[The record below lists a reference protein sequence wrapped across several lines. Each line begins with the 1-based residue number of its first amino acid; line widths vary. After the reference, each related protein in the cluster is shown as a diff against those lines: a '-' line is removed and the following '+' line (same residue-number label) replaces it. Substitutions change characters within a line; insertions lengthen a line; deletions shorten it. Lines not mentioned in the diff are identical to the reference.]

1 MGLFHCPIGA
11 AYYDDDACI
20 DCGLCNAT
28 TSEEKVESSRK
39 IREYIRSHAA
49 RETLVSKIAVC
60 GKGGAG
66 KSTVTTLLAQAF
78 VEAGYMVTV
87 LDSDDSNPC
96 LCRMLGMESEPGPLG
111 DLMSEQAQP
120 GDDREVEQ
128 SGSDGLYTDDI
139 PAEYMVKKGGINF
152 MLTGKIYDPFQG
164 CSCSLAE
171 SARRIVEKL
180 KLREKEVLILDTEA
194 GVESFGRG
202 VERGVDTVLAV
213 VEPSYGSIELA
224 VRIKEMAQGMGI
236 SRVGAVLN
244 KMGPGDMVASIKQRL
259 AEKDM
264 KVLGAVN
271 HSLLLAEASLEGR
284 PLLLQSDAGIYE
296 TLTGIAGS
304 LVSSQLPGGTG

>member
-28 TSEEKVESSRK
+28 NSEEKVVASRK

-49 RETLVSKIAVC
+49 RNIQVRKIAVC

-78 VEAGYMVTV
+78 METGARVIV
-87 LDSDDSNPC
+87 LDSDDSNHC
-96 LCRMLGMESEPGPLG
+96 LGRLLGVEKSPRPMGELF
-111 DLMSEQAQP
+111 SEQAAEEKDSARVP
-120 GDDREVEQ
+120 EGDK
-128 SGSDGLYTDDI
+128 SLYLEDI
-139 PAEYMVKKGGINF
+139 PREYVANINGISF
-152 MLTGKIYDPFQG
+152 IMTGKIYDPFQG

-180 KLREKEVLILDTEA
+180 QIREKEVLILDTEA

-202 VERGVDTVLAV
+202 VERDVDAVLAI

-224 VRIKEMAQGMGI
+224 GRIAGMAQGMGI
-236 SRVGAVLN
+236 NRIGAVLN
-244 KMGPGDMVASIKQRL
+244 KMASTGMIASTANELQKRNVQVAGIVNYSSEI
-259 AEKDM
+259 AESSFAGKPLLNTGSEQG
-264 KVLGAVN
+264 KNALGATVKY
-271 HSLLLAEASLEGR
+271 LMTK
-284 PLLLQSDAGIYE
+284 Q
-296 TLTGIAGS
+296 
-304 LVSSQLPGGTG
+304 V